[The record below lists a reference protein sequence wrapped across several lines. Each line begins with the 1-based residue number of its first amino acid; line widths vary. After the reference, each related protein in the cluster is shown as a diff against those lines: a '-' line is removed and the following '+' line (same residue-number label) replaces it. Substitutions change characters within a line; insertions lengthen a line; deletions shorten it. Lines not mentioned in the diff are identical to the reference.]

1 MSTPSETQAP
11 PPGLNLLLS
20 EVALAAARLAEA
32 GVDSPRSD
40 AEELAAWTHGV
51 TRGQLHT
58 VPDRDFDARYWE
70 AVARRENREPLQHI
84 TGRAYFRY
92 LELAVGP
99 GVFVPRPETEVMV
112 GWAIDRLRELDIAEP
127 LIVDLCSGSGAIAL
141 AIAQEVPRARVHA
154 VELSDDALAWTRRNV
169 EGSRV
174 ILHQADARTA
184 LRELDAQVDLVISNP
199 PYIPLTEWE
208 YVATEARDY
217 DPELALFS
225 GEDGLDMIRALERT
239 AHRLLR
245 PGRWLAVEHSDQQG
259 GSVQRIFLE
268 ELGWVEA
275 GDHRDL
281 TGRPRFFTARKD
293 GQRP

>member
-1 MSTPSETQAP
+1 MTAEPSG
-11 PPGLNLLLS
+11 GLNLLLA
-20 EVALAAARLAEA
+20 EVALAATRLTEA
-32 GVDSPRSD
+32 GVDSPRAD
-40 AEELAAWTHGV
+40 AEELAAWVHGV
-51 TRGQLHT
+51 KRGELHT
-58 VPDRDFDARYWE
+58 VRDGDFDARFWE
-70 AVARRENREPLQHI
+70 AIARRESREPLQHI
-84 TGRAYFRY
+84 TGLAYFRY
-92 LELAVGP
+92 LELEVGP

-112 GWAIDRLRELDIAEP
+112 GWAIDRLRAMDIAEP

-154 VELSDDALAWTRRNV
+154 VELSDDALVWTRRNV

-184 LRELDAQVDLVISNP
+184 LRDLDAQVDLVISNP

-259 GSVQRIFLE
+259 GAVQRIFLE

>member
-1 MSTPSETQAP
+1 MSTPSETRP
-11 PPGLNLLLS
+11 TPSGLNLLLS

-275 GDHRDL
+275 G
-281 TGRPRFFTARKD
+281 TTAT
-293 GQRP
+293 

>member
-1 MSTPSETQAP
+1 MTVESN
-11 PPGLNLLLS
+11 GVLNLLLA
-20 EVALAAARLAEA
+20 EVALAATRLAEA
-32 GVDSPRSD
+32 GVDSPRAD
-40 AEELAAWTHGV
+40 AEELAAWVHGV
-51 TRGQLHT
+51 RRGELHT
-58 VPDRDFDARYWE
+58 VRDGDFDARFW
-70 AVARRENREPLQHI
+70 AAIARRESREPLQHI
-84 TGRAYFRY
+84 TGLAYFRY
-92 LELAVGP
+92 LELEVGP